1 MSSSSHHHRTR
12 SSRIY
17 TIYRRL
23 RFVRYK
29 KKLARQVNEEAKK
42 EQLLEQQKHIQEL
55 REFRISEKKKHQL
68 KLKADKEESR
78 KLKKEL
84 KQEIRTMGQAA
95 KEEFGRLS
103 IEDRKNRQ
111 ALRKAEKLEQRR
123 LKKLGRKLAARNFFG
138 FFRSINAE
146 TVKYRYREFR
156 DKAPSRRL
164 FALTSFNSTLLFL
177 LSYFA
182 LFFIS
187 QIITVIT
194 AKFFNYPTSVYYYEI
209 YFNISSEAWFHDSVK
224 TIFSSGPIVSFVVG
238 IIFLII
244 YSNMRENPGP
254 SKAFFLWGFLH
265 GVNMLFGALLVGT
278 LFETGVGHVISWLY
292 ISDSGKVLYSIVSIF
307 LLVISG
313 LVATKPFLISAN
325 SYHPEIN
332 KYNRTS
338 FILAQVLMPYLAGNV
353 FLFILRQ
360 PRFVFYDTFIAL
372 SLIISI
378 LPVMITYL
386 SYHELFFEEEEKK
399 PGITWLGLGL
409 LGLAVLIFRGLLG
422 IGIHFSG

>member
-1 MSSSSHHHRTR
+1 MSSISHHHRKR

-103 IEDRKNRQ
+103 IEDRKNRKL
-111 ALRKAEKLEQRR
+111 LRKKEKLER
-123 LKKLGRKLAARNFFG
+123 KKLRRIKRRFAFRYFNRFFSSMNA
-138 FFRSINAE
+138 RSI
-146 TVKYRYREFR
+146 KLRYREFR
-156 DKAPSRRL
+156 DNAPRRKL
-164 FALTSFNSTLLFL
+164 YLLTFLNSTLLFL
-177 LSYFA
+177 LAYFTF
-182 LFFIS
+182 FFIS
-187 QIITVIT
+187 QLITVIA
-194 AKFFNYPTSVYYYEI
+194 AKFFDYPTIVYYYEI
-209 YFNISSEAWFHDSVK
+209 YFNISSEAWYQDSVK
-224 TIFSSGPIVSFVVG
+224 TIFSAGPIVNFVVG
-238 IIFLII
+238 IICLRI
-244 YSNMRENPGP
+244 YSNLRENTGP
-254 SKAFFLWGFLH
+254 FKLFFLWGFLQ

-292 ISDSGKVLYSIVSIF
+292 ITDSGKVLFSILSIF
-307 LLVISG
+307 MLVVAG
-313 LVATKPFLISAN
+313 LIATKPFLISAN
-325 SYHPEIN
+325 TYHPEIN
-332 KYNRTS
+332 QHNRTS
-338 FILAQVLMPYLAGNV
+338 FITAQVLMPYLAGNA
-353 FLFILRQ
+353 FLLLLRQ
-360 PRFVFYDTFIAL
+360 PRFVYYDTFTVL
-372 SLIISI
+372 TLIISI
-378 LPVMITYL
+378 ISVLVTYR

-409 LGLAVLIFRGLLG
+409 LGLAVLIFRGLLW